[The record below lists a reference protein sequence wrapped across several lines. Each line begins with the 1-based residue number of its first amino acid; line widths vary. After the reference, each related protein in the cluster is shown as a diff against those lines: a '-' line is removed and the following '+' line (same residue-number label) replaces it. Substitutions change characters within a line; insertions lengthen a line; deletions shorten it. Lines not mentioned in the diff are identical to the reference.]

1 MQNENKEIVD
11 LYIPRK
17 CSWTNRLLSSD
28 DYGSVQINVGLVDP
42 KVRRR
47 PARRR
52 APFEGNAGL
61 TRPTYYASRSC

>member
-1 MQNENKEIVD
+1 MATTAGMLNEEGQNVD

-42 KVRRR
+42 KVRRLD
-47 PARRR
+47 PA
-52 APFEGNAGL
+52 AF
-61 TRPTYYASRSC
+61 

>member
-1 MQNENKEIVD
+1 MQTIGETNDAGVNVD

-52 APFEGNAGL
+52 ASF
-61 TRPTYYASRSC
+61 